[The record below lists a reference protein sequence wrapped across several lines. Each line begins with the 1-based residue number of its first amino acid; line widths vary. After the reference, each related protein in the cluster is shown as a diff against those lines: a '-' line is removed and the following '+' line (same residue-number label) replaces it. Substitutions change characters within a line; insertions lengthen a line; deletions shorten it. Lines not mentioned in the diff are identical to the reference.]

1 MAEDES
7 PPESLSRRAFLRRIG
22 GRRSPDAEQAEDGP
36 NTAAADEGETSGESP
51 EESSSGPEQSLGPD
65 EARRQLDALGVTLMP
80 LSEGEDRL
88 QVQCKRVGK
97 QFGPEEMRLLGPLAA
112 RIAWLDLARTA
123 VDDAALEIVAEM
135 PELRRLY
142 LQKTAIEGTGLSF
155 LSALDRL
162 EYLNLFGTKVDD
174 SALDALSAIDS
185 LQTVYLWQ
193 TEVSEEGVR
202 ELREHRPDLTV
213 EFGDPFFEE

>member
-22 GRRSPDAEQAEDGP
+22 GRRSPDAEQAGDGP
-36 NTAAADEGETSGESP
+36 NTADADEGETS
-51 EESSSGPEQSLGPD
+51 EESSDPEQSLGPD

-97 QFGPEEMRLLGPLAA
+97 QFGTEEMRLLGPLAA

-142 LQKTAIEGTGLSF
+142 LQNTAIEGTGLSF
-155 LSALDRL
+155 LSGLDRL

-174 SALDALSAIDS
+174 SALDALAAIES

-193 TEVSEEGVR
+193 TEVSDEGVR

-213 EFGDPFFEE
+213 EFGDPFFGE